1 MNVTYLVQSASH
13 HPWQTPTEDAEP
25 ELGAEEQIGI
35 SGPPKSPR
43 SGHSDLI
50 LCCMWE

>member
-25 ELGAEEQIGI
+25 ELVLKN
-35 SGPPKSPR
+35 KSASLAR
-43 SGHSDLI
+43 RNRRKSGHSDLI